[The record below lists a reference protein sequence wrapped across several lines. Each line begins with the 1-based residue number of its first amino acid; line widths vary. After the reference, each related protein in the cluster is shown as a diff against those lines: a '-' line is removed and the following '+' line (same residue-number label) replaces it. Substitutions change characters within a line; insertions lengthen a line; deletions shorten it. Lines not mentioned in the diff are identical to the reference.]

1 MRINPNKLRQFL
13 GDLQAGMKMN
23 PAARSPESDPTPKQK
38 PMNTE
43 IIIRRL
49 NAEHTDDQV
58 TGRLSVL
65 QNGTEVFKCFTLE
78 LPWKNNE
85 RQVSCIMP
93 APGAEAVYTVRKTT
107 KSPSFNY
114 EHLDILNTPGRTAVK
129 VHGGNFHSQI
139 RGCVLVG
146 EKLADINGD
155 GEKDTT
161 ASRNT
166 LVKLLTFLPR
176 ECQLK
181 IVWN

>member
-1 MRINPNKLRQFL
+1 
-13 GDLQAGMKMN
+13 
-23 PAARSPESDPTPKQK
+23 
-38 PMNTE
+38 MNTE

-49 NAEHTDDQV
+49 NAEHTEDQV

-65 QNGTEVFKCFTLE
+65 HNGTEVFKCFTLE

-85 RQVSCIMP
+85 RMVSCIMP
-93 APGAEAVYTVRKTT
+93 APGADAVYTVRKTT

-114 EHLDILNTPGRTAVK
+114 EHLDILDTPGRTAVK
-129 VHGGNFHSQI
+129 VHAANYAQLQL
-139 RGCVLVG
+139 RGCIAVG
-146 EKLADINGD
+146 KTLADINGD

-166 LVKLLTFLPR
+166 LTKLLTFLPR